1 MTPIL
6 EIQKLEVNFRGFRA
20 VDGFDL
26 TVNEGE
32 LRVLIGANGA
42 GKTTLMDLI
51 TGRTKST
58 GGRVIFLGDNIT
70 NRQEHKIARR
80 GIGRKFQIPSV
91 FKDLT
96 VRENLEVAY
105 TRNLSVWKNLTVSA
119 KPRQRNAQIERALE
133 LSSLTEEID
142 TLAGSLSHGQTQWL
156 ELGMVL
162 VQDPKL
168 ILLDEPTAGM
178 TGLETEKTSDIING
192 LKGAHSILVVE
203 HDMTFVRSI
212 CEIITVMHLGKKL
225 AEGTVADIEN
235 DQAVIDAYL
244 GSGGITHA

>member
-6 EIQKLEVNFRGFRA
+6 EIENLEVNFRGFRA
-20 VDGFDL
+20 VDGFDMAL
-26 TVNEGE
+26 GEGE

-42 GKTTLMDLI
+42 GKTTLMDLV

-58 GGRVIFLGDNIT
+58 GGKVTFLGDDIT

-80 GIGRKFQIPSV
+80 GIGRKFQVPSV
-91 FKDLT
+91 FRELT
-96 VRENLEVAY
+96 VRENLEVAH
-105 TRNLSVWKNLTVSA
+105 TRSLSVWRNLTVSA
-119 KPRQRNAQIERALE
+119 KPRQSNAHIERAME
-133 LSSLTEEID
+133 LSSLTEESG
-142 TLAGSLSHGQTQWL
+142 TLAGSLSHGQMQWL

-162 VQDPKL
+162 VQSPRL

-178 TGLETEKTSDIING
+178 TALETEKTSEIING
-192 LKGAHSILVVE
+192 LRGEHSIIVVE

-225 AEGTVADIEN
+225 AEGTVEQIEN
-235 DQAVIDAYL
+235 DRVVIDAYL

>member
-1 MTPIL
+1 MTAIL
-6 EIQKLEVNFRGFRA
+6 EIENLEVNFRGFRA
-20 VDGFDL
+20 VDGFDMS
-26 TVNEGE
+26 VEEGE

-58 GGRVIFLGDNIT
+58 GGKVTFLGDNIT

-80 GIGRKFQIPSV
+80 GIGRKFQVPSV

-105 TRNLSVWKNLTVSA
+105 TRSLSVWRNLTVSA
-119 KPRQRNAQIERALE
+119 KPRRLDTRIERALE
-133 LSSLTEEID
+133 LSSLTEES
-142 TLAGSLSHGQTQWL
+142 TNLAGNLSHGQTQN
-156 ELGMVL
+156 
-162 VQDPKL
+162 PKL
-168 ILLDEPTAGM
+168 VLLDEPTAGM
-178 TGLETEKTSDIING
+178 TASETEKTSEIING
-192 LKGAHSILVVE
+192 LRGEHSIIVVE

-212 CEIITVMHLGKKL
+212 CEVITVMHLGKKL
-225 AEGTVADIEN
+225 AEGTVEQIEN
-235 DQAVIDAYL
+235 DRAVIDAYL